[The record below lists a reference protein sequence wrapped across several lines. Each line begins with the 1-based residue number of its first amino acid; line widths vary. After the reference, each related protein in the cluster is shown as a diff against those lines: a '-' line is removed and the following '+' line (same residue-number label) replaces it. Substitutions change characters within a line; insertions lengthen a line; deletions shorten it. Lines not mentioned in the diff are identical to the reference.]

1 MGLWKRRYGKRKGQH
16 IGLCQKKGFVWRG
29 VWVEKYKGWGN
40 RDGKRD
46 LIFLVKDGR
55 LFQYLGVVG

>member
-1 MGLWKRRYGKRKGQH
+1 M
-16 IGLCQKKGFVWRG
+16 
-29 VWVEKYKGWGN
+29 EKYKGWGN